1 MSGTR
6 TIDVL
11 KRFWWLVALFAIAGT
26 VAGGLPAPEKA
37 TDAIT
42 RWTASHTIL
51 VGTSDSSLSYADPQ
65 QFNQITLFAT
75 TGEVPIRAAEAIGF
89 EGEPAGLAAGI
100 SVAADQQT
108 GAIRISTTQ
117 DTSDSAVEIADV
129 FAEELISYLAERAD
143 TLRQDRLASSL
154 ERLNGLDEQ
163 ITDAEVTVRRFPDD
177 RVAEAELD
185 ALSRQYSVIFEQY
198 DSLQAEQ
205 SQLVLT
211 TLERAQPIAI
221 TQGGLSAPR
230 SRTTRGI
237 LAGVVGAALGFGVAT
252 LMSRTDRKL
261 RSREQIEQIIGL
273 PTHAVIPLVDK
284 KDADALAVTP
294 NRHDPLADAYR
305 RLRSIVTFTST
316 DSDGIIKA
324 GSTTL
329 VVSAGPGDGKSSVS
343 ANLIAAF
350 AETGARTIAINTDF
364 RRPTLLQKLGVAR
377 SDIVGITL
385 SDMKTAPLNLITTP
399 TGTNN
404 LIAVDLSTVQDHSP
418 GQLARATAGMLPR
431 LSDVA
436 DAVIIDT
443 SPVGATAEVLEFMPL
458 ADNVIVVVKLN
469 HTSIRTAQRTIE
481 TVRTLSKG
489 NLLLVLLGGSTADS
503 NEYYYQYK
511 DDSERTGPF
520 RRKKSRNATIATEGK
535 LPDSGTEVSVSP

>member
-11 KRFWWLVALFAIAGT
+11 KRFWWLLALFTIAGA
-26 VAGGLPAPEKA
+26 VAGGLPEPEKA
-37 TDAIT
+37 TDSIT

-51 VGTSDSSLSYADPQ
+51 VGSSADSALGYTDPQ
-65 QFNQITLFAT
+65 AFNQLTLFTT
-75 TGEVPIRAAEAIGF
+75 TGQVPIRAAETLDYS
-89 EGEPAGLAAGI
+89 GEPAALAAGI

-117 DTSDSAVEIADV
+117 DSASAAVGVADA
-129 FAEELISYLAERAD
+129 FADELVSYLAERQD
-143 TLRQDRLASSL
+143 TLRQDRLASTL
-154 ERLNGLDEQ
+154 ERLSVLEGQIDE
-163 ITDAEVTVRRFPDD
+163 AEVAVRRFPDD

-198 DSLQAEQ
+198 DTLQADQ
-205 SQLVLT
+205 SQLILT

-221 TQGGLSAPR
+221 TQQGLSAPR
-230 SRTTRGI
+230 SRSTRGI
-237 LAGVVGAALGFGVAT
+237 LAGAVGAALGFGLAT

-261 RSREQIEQIIGL
+261 RTREQVEQVIGL

-284 KDADALAVTP
+284 KEAGALAVTP
-294 NRHDPLADAYR
+294 DRHDPLADAYR
-305 RLRSIVTFTST
+305 RLRSIVTFTNTGT
-316 DSDGIIKA
+316 DGTIAA

-329 VVSAGPGDGKSSVS
+329 VVSAGPADGKSSVS

-350 AETGARTIAINTDF
+350 AETGARTIGINTDF
-364 RRPTLLQKLGVAR
+364 RRPTLLSKLGVAR

-385 SDMKTAPLNLITTP
+385 RDMQTAPLNLITTP
-399 TGTNN
+399 TETSN
-404 LIAVDLSTVQDHSP
+404 LIMVDLSTIQDHSP
-418 GQLARATAGMLPR
+418 GQLARATASILPR
-431 LSDVA
+431 IKEVS
-436 DAVIIDT
+436 DAVVIDT

-458 ADNVIVVVKLN
+458 VDNVIVVVKLN

-481 TVRTLSKG
+481 TVRTLSAG
-489 NLLLVLLGGSTADS
+489 NLLLVVLGGSAADS

-511 DDSERTGPF
+511 ETTERTGPF
-520 RRKKSRNATIATEGK
+520 RRKKAKDAKS
-535 LPDSGTEVSVSP
+535 EVSVPS